1 MSKKAYVQANKEWLM
16 EKYNE
21 QGVVKLDKGVCY
33 KVLSKG
39 NGDGPVPSPRSIVT
53 VHYTGRTID
62 GNTFDSSRGG
72 VPLAIRLSDLIEGWI
87 IALQQ
92 MHVGDRWEIYIFRPK
107 WGMAGSRSRAFLPVL
122 LWCLM
127 SNC

>member
-1 MSKKAYVQANKEWLM
+1 M

-127 SNC
+127 SKC